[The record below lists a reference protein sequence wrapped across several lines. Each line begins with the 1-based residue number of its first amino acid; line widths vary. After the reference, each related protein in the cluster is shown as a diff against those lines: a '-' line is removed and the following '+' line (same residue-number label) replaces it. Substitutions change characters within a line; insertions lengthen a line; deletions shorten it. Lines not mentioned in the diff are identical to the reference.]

1 MKRKIII
8 TAALVYC
15 FAVCF
20 AAVITG
26 INGTWVGTAVIDG
39 NAYTLNYTFI
49 VDGDKLTGTSY
60 QDQDEPKEIN
70 VGKVNGNDFTFSFSN
85 RNGGETFA
93 QRGKY
98 YAAGDSISLNV
109 DNEGTNVHVTLKRAT
124 EK

>member
-8 TAALVYC
+8 IAALLYC
-15 FAVCF
+15 FAVCL
-20 AAVITG
+20 AAAITG
-26 INGTWVGTAVIDG
+26 INGTWIGTVKIDG
-39 NAYTLNYTFI
+39 NTYTLNYTFL

-60 QDQDEPKEIN
+60 QDQDEPKALN
-70 VGKVNGNDFTFSFSN
+70 VGKVKGNDFTFSFSN

-98 YAAGDSISLNV
+98 YAAGDSIALDV
-109 DNEGTNVHVTLKRAT
+109 DNEGTNLHTTLKRVA